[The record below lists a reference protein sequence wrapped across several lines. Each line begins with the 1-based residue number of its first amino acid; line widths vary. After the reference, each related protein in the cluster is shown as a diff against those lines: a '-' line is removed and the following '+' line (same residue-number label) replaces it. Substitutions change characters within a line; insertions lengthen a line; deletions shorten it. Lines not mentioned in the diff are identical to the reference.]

1 MLIGRRSEVK
11 RNSHKGLSPLYRKD
25 FLSLGKFEG
34 FLCLYSFSL
43 SCGPAR
49 LHSFKEQVSVS
60 GPSAAACRSA
70 PSRSESPGPSA
81 PASCPQ
87 SQGSRDWQR
96 GSIQGLRKG
105 GRGGGTRGPGG
116 GVRLGHCARAG
127 AGRWSLARGLPSQL
141 RIASTALA
149 ANRPQVVGVDSV
161 RCAEGLTESRTVF
174 TIRS

>member
-1 MLIGRRSEVK
+1 MLIGGRSEVK

-60 GPSAAACRSA
+60 GSSAAACRSA

-96 GSIQGLRKG
+96 GSTRGLRKG

-116 GVRLGHCARAG
+116 GARLGHCARAR
-127 AGRWSLARGLPSQL
+127 AQDVGRWRAVSRVSYASRPPPWPLVAPRSLVL
-141 RIASTALA
+141 TAC
-149 ANRPQVVGVDSV
+149 GVQ
-161 RCAEGLTESRTVF
+161 RA
-174 TIRS
+174 

>member
-81 PASCPQ
+81 PASCPE

-96 GSIQGLRKG
+96 GSTPACAFPGCGICRPGP
-105 GRGGGTRGPGG
+105 GRGIKASGAPERRAGR
-116 GVRLGHCARAG
+116 RHAG
-127 AGRWSLARGLPSQL
+127 AGRWRAARALRARGRRTLVAGARSPE
-141 RIASTALA
+141 
-149 ANRPQVVGVDSV
+149 SV
-161 RCAEGLTESRTVF
+161 THRVHRLGR
-174 TIRS
+174 